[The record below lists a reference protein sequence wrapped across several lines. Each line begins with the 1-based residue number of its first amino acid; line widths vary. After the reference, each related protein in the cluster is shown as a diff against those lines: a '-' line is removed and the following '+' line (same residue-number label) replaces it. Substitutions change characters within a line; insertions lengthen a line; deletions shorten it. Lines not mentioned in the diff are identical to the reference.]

1 MLQFRVLSVGT
12 LAMNPLWGEKVPTRE
27 GHATTTLIEAGN
39 RRIIVDPS
47 LPANILQPR
56 MQSRTP
62 ITCDAITD
70 VFLTSRDP
78 ARFRGIALFPNAQW
92 WMAEKDREVLAQV
105 AAEVPWV
112 SRIHDAPDSLAPG
125 VDLFPLPG
133 VTGGTTGLLLA
144 FPSTTILITG
154 DAIATQEHL
163 DQGRIV
169 SPCES
174 VEAAQESFR
183 EAIEIGDG
191 FILGRDNFVLNPLRG
206 TIGVQPK

>member
-1 MLQFRVLSVGT
+1 MLQFRVISVGT
-12 LAMNPLWGEKVPTRE
+12 LAVNPLWGEKGPVRE
-27 GHATTTLIEAGN
+27 GHATTTLIEGGN

-47 LPANILQPR
+47 LPPNILLPR

-62 ITCDAITD
+62 VTPDSITD

-78 ARFRGIALFPNAQW
+78 ARFRGIAMFEKAQW
-92 WMAEKDREVLAQV
+92 WMGSKDREVLAEV
-105 AAEVPWV
+105 GAEVPWI

-133 VTGGTTGLLLA
+133 VTSGTTGLLLA
-144 FPSTTILITG
+144 FPSTTILVTG
-154 DAIATQEHL
+154 DAIATQDHL

-174 VEAAQESFR
+174 VQTAQESFR

-206 TIGVQPK
+206 TIGVQPR